1 MKIKTITCHQ
11 VYNPGASLQE
21 YALLAF
27 LRQQGFEAEAIRYK
41 PPYLS
46 RHFNM
51 WAVSNPKL
59 DRPVLRQ
66 LYLLAKLPGRI
77 LALKKKRNYDA
88 FHKKYIKST
97 SKKYTSNEELK
108 NDPPTADAYIC
119 GSDQIWN
126 PLFKNGKDPAFY
138 LDFVPKGKRKISY
151 AASFAT
157 AEIPENLQP
166 FVKEMVSK
174 LDAVSVRETSAVKL
188 LENLDVTDAV
198 QVMDPVFLHPA
209 SFWKNE
215 MVSNVEG
222 DFIFVCD
229 FDSNQELKA
238 IAKETALQNGWK
250 IYTTNQN
257 IDYADQN
264 FWKDGPQ
271 KFISLVY
278 HSRMVFTNSFHALAF
293 SLIFCKDFR
302 VFRRNEA
309 INTRLE
315 DLLELVG
322 LEDRLTEVSNHVT
335 TESRLNEVKLK
346 LDKQIEFSKEFLKT
360 KLKL

>member
-21 YALLAF
+21 FALLAF
-27 LRQQGFEAEAIRYK
+27 LQQQGFEAEAVQYK

-46 RHFNM
+46 QHFNI

-88 FHKKYIKST
+88 FHKKYIQTT

-108 NDPPTADAYIC
+108 NDPPVADVYIC

-126 PLFKNGKDPAFY
+126 PIFNNGKDPAFY
-138 LDFVPKGKRKISY
+138 LDFVPEGKKKISY

-157 AEIPENLQP
+157 AEIPENVQP

-174 LDAVSVRETSAVKL
+174 LDAVSVRETSAVQL
-188 LENLDVTDAV
+188 LENLVINGSV

-209 SFWKNE
+209 SFWKHE
-215 MVSNVEG
+215 MVSTIED

-229 FDSNQELKA
+229 FDSNQELKM
-238 IAKETALQNGWK
+238 IAKKIALQNGWK

-264 FWKDGPQ
+264 FWKEGPQ
-271 KFISLVY
+271 KFISLLY
-278 HSRMVFTNSFHALAF
+278 HSRMVLTNSFHALAF

-302 VFRRNEA
+302 VFLRNEA

-315 DLLELVG
+315 DLLKLAG
-322 LEDRLTEVSNHVT
+322 LEDRMTEDSNLMVSEDRFN
-335 TESRLNEVKLK
+335 EAKLRLE
-346 LDKQIEFSKEFLKT
+346 KQIEFSKKFLKDN
-360 KLKL
+360 LKL